1 MVDNYMRNEKI
12 KQDINRISEVVNR
25 NQLDE
30 MREVYREMYSTYK
43 SEIPGLDDKGTLHPL
58 WDGSIDIHNL
68 YVDSSQRLPRK
79 ELTDNYK
86 KNLVIIRSK
95 LMLLAPVEDN
105 KNTGNGV
112 NVHIH
117 NDNTSSATNTV
128 KMEINISYSDVKKQ
142 VENMED
148 SLGYDEVQVIKA
160 KIDELE
166 AIIESSAR
174 RSEKWNKAKAIGK
187 WIFDKSV
194 DVGIAILPLLLK
206 I

>member
-1 MVDNYMRNEKI
+1 MRKEKI

-30 MREVYREMYSTYK
+30 LREVFREMYSTYR
-43 SEIPGLDDKGTLHPL
+43 SEIPGIDDMGTLHPL
-58 WDGSIDIHNL
+58 WDGSINIHNL
-68 YVDSSQRLPRK
+68 YADVSQQKPRR

-86 KNLVIIRSK
+86 KNLVIISSK
-95 LMLLAPVEDN
+95 LMLLSGEENPN
-105 KNTGNGV
+105 SGNGV

-117 NDNTSSATNTV
+117 NDNTSSAANTV

-142 VENMED
+142 VEAMED
-148 SLGYDEVQVIKA
+148 SIGYDEVQAIKA

-166 AIIESSAR
+166 KIIESSAR

-194 DVGIAILPLLLK
+194 DVGIAMLPLLLK

>member
-1 MVDNYMRNEKI
+1 MRNEKI
-12 KQDINRISEVVNR
+12 KQDIDRISDVVER

-30 MREVYREMYSTYK
+30 LREVYHEMYSTYR
-43 SEIPGLDDKGTLHPL
+43 SEIPGIDDVGTLHPL
-58 WDGSIDIHNL
+58 WDSSVFFHNL
-68 YVDSSQRLPRK
+68 NAHESQQLPKK
-79 ELTDNYK
+79 EYPDNYK
-86 KNLVIIRSK
+86 KNLIIIKSK
-95 LMLLAPVEDN
+95 LMLLLPAKGN
-105 KNTGNGV
+105 QSSTNGV

-142 VENMED
+142 VEAMED
-148 SLGYDEVQVIKA
+148 SIGYDEVLLIKA

-166 AIIESSAR
+166 KIIESSAR

-194 DVGIAILPLLLK
+194 DVGIAMLPLLLK